1 MAAAEPAGPP
11 AAPLE
16 LALET
21 SRRPGSL
28 AVALGGRVES
38 AALAD
43 GRAHASDLLPLL
55 ERKLAELG
63 IPRRDG
69 TLSIARVFVGT
80 GPGSYTGLR
89 VGLATAQG
97 LCRGTGAGLVGV
109 CSFEALARSAL
120 APGDEG
126 AVVLDARAG
135 RFYHARYRR
144 TEEDV
149 ATVFAPEV
157 LTVSELRERLAL
169 PGPILGHAGL
179 AESAGLSDALV
190 RRMRT
195 DLAPEAAQLFALGR
209 SRAPR
214 PPEPLYLRDFGER

>member
-1 MAAAEPAGPP
+1 
-11 AAPLE
+11 
-16 LALET
+16 
-21 SRRPGSL
+21 
-28 AVALGGRVES
+28 
-38 AALAD
+38 
-43 GRAHASDLLPLL
+43 
-55 ERKLAELG
+55 
-63 IPRRDG
+63 
-69 TLSIARVFVGT
+69 VFVGT

-169 PGPILGHAGL
+169 PGPILAHAVWRR
-179 AESAGLSDALV
+179 APASRTRSCAGCERTSRRKPRSSSRSDV
-190 RRMRT
+190 R
-195 DLAPEAAQLFALGR
+195 AP
-209 SRAPR
+209 PR
-214 PPEPLYLRDFGER
+214 PPEPMYLRDFGER